1 VNEVELE
8 VKWPCLPPVTSTV
21 KLSLAE
27 RRVVIEQ
34 P

>member
-1 VNEVELE
+1 M
-8 VKWPCLPPVTSTV
+8 KWPCLPPVTSTV